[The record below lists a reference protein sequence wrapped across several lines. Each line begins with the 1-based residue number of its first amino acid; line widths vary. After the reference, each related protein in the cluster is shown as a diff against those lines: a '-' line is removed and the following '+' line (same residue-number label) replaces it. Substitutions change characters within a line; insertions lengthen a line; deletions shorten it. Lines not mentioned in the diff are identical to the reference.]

1 MKRHHHGEEVKPGA
15 AKPFRKGPYFTV
27 ATVTVVT
34 PLLFEG
40 VLRDGS
46 PTPTLKDRHT
56 IVTVR
61 RLVLQTFL
69 VGVIAVA
76 VVMVFRGCFLC
87 VRLFLA
93 LLEVKANQ
101 YHS

>member
-1 MKRHHHGEEVKPGA
+1 VKRHHHGEEVKLGA

-27 ATVTVVT
+27 TTVTVVT
-34 PLLFEG
+34 PLLFES

-46 PTPTLKDRHT
+46 PTPTLNDRHT

-93 LLEVKANQ
+93 LLRGKG
-101 YHS
+101 